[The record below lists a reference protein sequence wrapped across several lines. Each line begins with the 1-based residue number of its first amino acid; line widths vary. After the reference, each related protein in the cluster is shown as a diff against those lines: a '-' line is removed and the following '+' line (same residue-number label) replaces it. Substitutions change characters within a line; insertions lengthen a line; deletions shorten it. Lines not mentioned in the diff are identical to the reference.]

1 MANREDGLKLIIL
14 RNSFYRDNYRRA
26 ILALLLVFV
35 INCGLGWL
43 VVHEWM
49 NPPPPQYFA
58 TTADGRIIM
67 LHPLTDP
74 VLPDD
79 FVLQWAAD
87 AVHKAFSLDYV
98 HWREQLQEASNNFT
112 PDGWKWFLSSLES
125 TNNLKTLTDMQM
137 VSNATVTGAPEVQ
150 EKEIVDGH
158 FAWKITMPLLV
169 VYSSA
174 GHTINMPMNVTL
186 IVVRM
191 PEQNYPQRIAINN
204 FLAQTINP
212 SALSNALNQ

>member
-1 MANREDGLKLIIL
+1 MANHTEGLKLIIL
-14 RNSFYRDNYRRA
+14 RNAFYRDNYRRA
-26 ILALLLVFV
+26 VFALLLVFI
-35 INCGLGWL
+35 INCVLVGLI
-43 VVHEWM
+43 VDEWTHPT
-49 NPPPPQYFA
+49 PPEYFA

-67 LHPLTDP
+67 LHPLSDP

-79 FVLQWAAD
+79 FVLQWTAD

-112 PDGWKWFLSSLES
+112 PDGWKWFLNSLKS
-125 TNNLKTLTDMQM
+125 TNNLKTLTDLQM
-137 VSNATVTGAPEVQ
+137 VSNATVTGTPEVQ
-150 EKEIVDGH
+150 EKEVIDGH

-169 VYSSA
+169 TYTSA
-174 GHTINMPMNVTL
+174 GHTINMPISVTL

-191 PEQNYPQRIAINN
+191 PEQNYPQRVAINN

-212 SALSNALNQ
+212 SAVNE